1 MKPFPAN
8 AYIGEDG
15 NVYSLDTGDNL
26 GPASGFAPK
35 TPPTAPGRIE
45 RAAGDGTTLT
55 AGDIRREQMLNAKES
70 GIAAT
75 IGALGS
81 AAQMGLNAIPT
92 AMDTRNRE
100 QLSKLR
106 TMEAQN
112 RMGLDPEDR
121 RMLENELLTPVRALA
136 TEARQRGE
144 DRAVSAGNQSAG
156 AQRAIMRDAD
166 RVAAEAAGRAG
177 IEIARQNADAR
188 ARNRQ
193 ELEERISYEGQE
205 KQKTLSGIGNVIGNL
220 ANTGGQVLAAQATER
235 PFRDEEI
242 NIMRQSGDYP
252 DLANMSNE
260 EFRKKQAEAKRAA
273 SPIGKVFGALR
284 SPTVSE

>member
-15 NVYSLDTGDNL
+15 NVYSLDTDDNL

-55 AGDIRREQMLNAKES
+55 AGDIRREQSLNAKES

-81 AAQMGLNAIPT
+81 AAQMGIDAIPT

-112 RMGLDPEDR
+112 RMENRDERVKMATKKLGSLVMAHIERIGKMIERIQSRADKLQEKGVDTAAAEADLAAAKSKLDEAKTK
-121 RMLENELLTPVRALA
+121 LNALSATAVFILNANSLAAASESITSSKAAFEEVRALIK
-136 TEARQRGE
+136 EAHDLMRS
-144 DRAVSAGNQSAG
+144 AV
-156 AQRAIMRDAD
+156 DKLK
-166 RVAAEAAGRAG
+166 AAAKAAGVGTNEAV
-177 IEIARQNADAR
+177 QN
-188 ARNRQ
+188 
-193 ELEERISYEGQE
+193 
-205 KQKTLSGIGNVIGNL
+205 
-220 ANTGGQVLAAQATER
+220 
-235 PFRDEEI
+235 
-242 NIMRQSGDYP
+242 
-252 DLANMSNE
+252 
-260 EFRKKQAEAKRAA
+260 
-273 SPIGKVFGALR
+273 
-284 SPTVSE
+284 SEPQQ